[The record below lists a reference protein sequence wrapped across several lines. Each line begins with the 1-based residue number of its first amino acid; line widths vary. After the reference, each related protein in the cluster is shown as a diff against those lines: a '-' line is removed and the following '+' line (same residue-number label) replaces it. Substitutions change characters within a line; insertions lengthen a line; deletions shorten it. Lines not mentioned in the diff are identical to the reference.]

1 MTDLKLPA
9 SLLLKFLNLQCI
21 EIQFSFVL
29 LLCIVL
35 RGIFLAE
42 VSEELEVDEFEQG
55 SIEFEEGAH
64 YFIVN
69 IEGQS
74 LIKLVRCNPSYL
86 LTHDLYLVVYALD

>member
-9 SLLLKFLNLQCI
+9 GLLLQFLNLQSI
-21 EIQFSFVL
+21 EVQFSFVL
-29 LLCIVL
+29 LLGIVL

-42 VSEELEVDEFEQG
+42 VSEEFKVDEFEQG
-55 SIEFEEGAH
+55 SIEFEECAH

-74 LIKLVRCNPSYL
+74 LIKLIRCNPSYL
-86 LTHDLYLVVYALD
+86 LAHDLYLVVYALD